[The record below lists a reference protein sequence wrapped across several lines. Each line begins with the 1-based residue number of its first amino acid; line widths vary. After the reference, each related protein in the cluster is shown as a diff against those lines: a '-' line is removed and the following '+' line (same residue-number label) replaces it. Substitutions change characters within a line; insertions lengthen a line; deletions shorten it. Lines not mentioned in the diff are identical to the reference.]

1 MRGSDFIFHSVQL
14 MNYKCHE
21 VNFKHGGWYIDS
33 PGWTKNKKAMI
44 NPKNEDV
51 KCFQYAATDALNC
64 KEIKYSPKIVSYIK
78 PFINEYNWKE

>member
-1 MRGSDFIFHSVQL
+1 M
-14 MNYKCHE
+14 
-21 VNFKHGGWYIDS
+21 
-33 PGWTKNKKAMI
+33 KNKKAMI